1 MAKRRLLDT
10 NLIIRH
16 LVQDNASQARAA
28 GKLFAACDHG
38 EIILIVL
45 SAVVTEAVF
54 VLESFYNHPSHNIAQ
69 VIGSLLASPGI
80 ELIDDEIHQAALVEY
95 GRGKYH
101 FVDCLIGAYA
111 KEQNWTVATFD
122 QGFRKRGVKV
132 ELE

>member
-10 NLIIRH
+10 SLIIRH
-16 LVQDNASQARAA
+16 LVQDNASQAKVA

-45 SAVVTEAVF
+45 SSVIGEAVF
-54 VLESFYNHPSHNIAQ
+54 ILESFYNHAPHNIAQ

-95 GRGKYH
+95 GKGKHH
-101 FVDCLIGAYA
+101 FVDCLIG
-111 KEQNWTVATFD
+111 
-122 QGFRKRGVKV
+122 GFSSPISVSFCY
-132 ELE
+132 